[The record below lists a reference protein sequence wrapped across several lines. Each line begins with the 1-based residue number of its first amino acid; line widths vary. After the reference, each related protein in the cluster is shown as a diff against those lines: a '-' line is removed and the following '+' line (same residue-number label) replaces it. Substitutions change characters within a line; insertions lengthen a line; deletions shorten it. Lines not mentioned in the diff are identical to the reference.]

1 MTKLRPPRSVRWA
14 RGLVLLLAST
24 LALTVSAVPAEAA
37 APAST
42 SAGTLDV
49 FIQEGAI
56 VQPGQTVTVRVT
68 IRAQEAQPIPEQ
80 AVRLSLTAEPLATE
94 TALRRFL
101 DRDADPALTVLDTRL
116 SPAVRELESSD
127 VRIPLVVPG
136 DPADIE
142 AEPMTY
148 GLQADF
154 IPNLQ
159 DPEADAQLSQ
169 RQILTIVPEGA
180 NIPSTPVAPIV
191 SLTVPPVGG
200 QPLSAAELEAYTAPG
215 GALDVVAG
223 VLRRYPATVAVDSRI
238 TQSIS
243 ALGEAAPE
251 SATTWAA
258 DLGGLGFQQFALPWA
273 DTDPLAVQ
281 AIDTL
286 LYARLGQYPWLHD
299 ATVTR
304 EQLESLAQRS
314 AEAVLA
320 PSSVVDSDRTV
331 VQFGSATL
339 IRVDDEL
346 SNALRDGVLAATEGE
361 AEAALQRVQGLVAK
375 RAFSQTG
382 EALVVDTGRLP
393 VTAISLRLEDI
404 LERLND
410 IAYVDIVGVPLGQE
424 PSELAFE
431 INEGSPPREWNDFVT
446 QVRELWQSD
455 VSYATIAANPEAVVV
470 NRWNRYQALFS
481 SAWLDN
487 PVGAQAEWE
496 RAQADSAQFQDSVY
510 IEPGSSIT
518 VLADRT
524 ELPVTIRN
532 DLPSSVTIQLSV
544 KPTRGLLRVEQS
556 QISVV
561 IPAQSFQRVSV
572 PVRSLANGVAP
583 VELSITD
590 SLGNTLSD
598 PVNLQVTI
606 RAGWESV
613 ITIALAVIVGLV
625 FAVGIYRAIQR
636 QRARGAPGEL

>member
-1 MTKLRPPRSVRWA
+1 MTTLRPPRRVRWA
-14 RGLVLLLAST
+14 RGLVLLVTSALGFT
-24 LALTVSAVPAEAA
+24 LLSAPAQAA

-42 SAGTLDV
+42 SAGTLDLFV
-49 FIQEGAI
+49 QEGSI
-56 VQPGQTVTVRVT
+56 VQPGQLVTVRVT
-68 IRAQEAQPIPEQ
+68 IRAQEAQPIAEQ
-80 AVRLSLTAEPLATE
+80 AIRLSLTTEPLATE

-101 DRDADPALTVLDTRL
+101 DRDADPALTVVDTRL

-127 VRIPLVVPG
+127 VRIPIVVPG
-136 DPADIE
+136 DPA
-142 AEPMTY
+142 APNLEPTSY

-154 IPNLQ
+154 IDSIDQP
-159 DPEADAQLSQ
+159 DAEATLSQ
-169 RQILTIVPEGA
+169 RQILTVVPAEA
-180 NIPSTPVAPIV
+180 TIPSTPVAPIV

-200 QPLSAAELEAYTAPG
+200 QPLSAAEVEAYTAPG
-215 GALDVVAG
+215 GALDAVAG

-238 TQSIS
+238 TQSIT
-243 ALGEAAPE
+243 ALGDDAPE
-251 SATTWAA
+251 SAVTWAA

-286 LYARLGQYPWLHD
+286 LYARLGQYPWLHN
-299 ATVTR
+299 ANVTR
-304 EQLESLAQRS
+304 DQLESLAQRS
-314 AEAVLA
+314 AAAILA

-331 VQFGSATL
+331 VQYGSATL
-339 IRVDDEL
+339 IRVDEEL
-346 SNALRDGVLAATEGE
+346 SNALRDAVLAATEGE

-375 RAFSQTG
+375 RAISQTG

-393 VTAISLRLEDI
+393 VTAIALRLEDI
-404 LERLND
+404 LERLNN
-410 IAYVDIVGVPLGQE
+410 IAYADIVGVPLGQE
-424 PSELAFE
+424 PSELAFD
-431 INEGSPPREWNDFVT
+431 INESSQPREWNEFVDE
-446 QVRELWQSD
+446 VRELWQAD

-487 PVGAQAEWE
+487 PVGADAEWE
-496 RAQADSAQFQDSVY
+496 RAQADSAVFQDSVY

-532 DLPSSVTIQLSV
+532 ELPSSVTVQLSV

-556 QISVV
+556 QVSVV
-561 IPAQSFQRVSV
+561 VPANSFQRVSV

-583 VELSITD
+583 VELSLTN
-590 SLGNTLSD
+590 SLGDTLSE

-613 ITIALAVIVGLV
+613 ITIALAIIVGLV
-625 FAVGIYRAIQR
+625 FAFGIYRAIQR
-636 QRARGAPGEL
+636 QRHIGSSDG

>member
-1 MTKLRPPRSVRWA
+1 MTTLRPPRRVRWA
-14 RGLVLLLAST
+14 RGLVLLVTSALGFT
-24 LALTVSAVPAEAA
+24 LLTAPAQAA

-42 SAGTLDV
+42 SAGTLDLFV
-49 FIQEGAI
+49 QEGSI
-56 VQPGQTVTVRVT
+56 VQPGQLVTVRVT
-68 IRAQEAQPIPEQ
+68 IRAQEAQPIAEQ

-101 DRDADPALTVLDTRL
+101 DRDADPALTVVDTRL

-127 VRIPLVVPG
+127 VRIPIVVPG
-136 DPADIE
+136 DPA
-142 AEPMTY
+142 APTLEPTSY

-154 IPNLQ
+154 IDSIDQP
-159 DPEADAQLSQ
+159 DAEATLSQ
-169 RQILTIVPEGA
+169 RQILTIVPAEA
-180 NIPSTPVAPIV
+180 TIPSTPVAPIV

-200 QPLSAAELEAYTAPG
+200 QPLSAAEVEAYTAPG
-215 GALDVVAG
+215 GALDAVAG

-238 TQSIS
+238 TQSIT
-243 ALGEAAPE
+243 ALGDDAPE
-251 SATTWAA
+251 SAVTWAA

-286 LYARLGQYPWLHD
+286 LYARLGQYPWLHN
-299 ATVTR
+299 ANVTR
-304 EQLESLAQRS
+304 DQLESLAQRS
-314 AEAVLA
+314 AAAILA

-331 VQFGSATL
+331 VQYGSATL
-339 IRVDDEL
+339 IRVDEEL
-346 SNALRDGVLAATEGE
+346 SNALRDAVLAATEGE

-375 RAFSQTG
+375 RAISQTG

-393 VTAISLRLEDI
+393 VTAIALRLEDI
-404 LERLND
+404 LERLNN
-410 IAYVDIVGVPLGQE
+410 IAYADIVGVPLGQE
-424 PSELAFE
+424 PSELAFD
-431 INEGSPPREWNDFVT
+431 INESSQPREWNEFVED
-446 QVRELWQSD
+446 VRELWQAD

-487 PVGAQAEWE
+487 PVGADAEWE
-496 RAQADSAQFQDSVY
+496 RAKADSAVFQDSVY

-532 DLPSSVTIQLSV
+532 ELPSSVTVQLSV

-556 QISVV
+556 QVSVV
-561 IPAQSFQRVSV
+561 VPANSFQRVSV

-583 VELSITD
+583 VELSLTN
-590 SLGNTLSD
+590 SLGDTLSE

-613 ITIALAVIVGLV
+613 ITIALAIIVGLV
-625 FAVGIYRAIQR
+625 FAFGIYRAIQR
-636 QRARGAPGEL
+636 QRHIGTSDG

>member
-1 MTKLRPPRSVRWA
+1 MTTLRPPRRVRWA
-14 RGLVLLLAST
+14 RGLVLLITSALGVTLLA
-24 LALTVSAVPAEAA
+24 APANAA

-42 SAGTLDV
+42 SAGTLDLFV
-49 FIQEGAI
+49 QEGSI
-56 VQPGQTVTVRVT
+56 VQPGQLVTVRVT
-68 IRAQEAQPIPEQ
+68 IRAQEAQPIAEQ

-101 DRDADPALTVLDTRL
+101 ARDADPALTVLDTTL

-127 VRIPLVVPG
+127 VRIPVVVPG
-136 DPADIE
+136 DPAAPDL
-142 AEPMTY
+142 EPTSY

-154 IPNLQ
+154 IDSIDQP
-159 DPEADAQLSQ
+159 DAEATLSQ
-169 RQILTIVPEGA
+169 RQILTIVPAEA
-180 NIPSTPVAPIV
+180 TIPATPVAPIV
-191 SLTVPPVGG
+191 SLTVPPLGG
-200 QPLSAAELEAYTAPG
+200 QPLSAAEIEAYTAPG

-238 TQSIS
+238 TQSIT
-243 ALGEAAPE
+243 ALGDDAPD

-258 DLGGLGFQQFALPWA
+258 ELGGLGFQQFALPWA

-299 ATVTR
+299 ANVTR
-304 EQLESLAQRS
+304 DQLEALAQRS
-314 AEAVLA
+314 AAAILA

-331 VQFGSATL
+331 VQYGSATL
-339 IRVDDEL
+339 IRVDEEL
-346 SNALRDGVLAATEGE
+346 SNALRDAVLAATEGE

-404 LERLND
+404 LERLNT
-410 IAYVDIVGVPLGQE
+410 IAYATIVGVPLAQE
-424 PSELAFE
+424 PSELAFD
-431 INEGSPPREWNDFVT
+431 INESTQPREWNEFVDD
-446 QVRELWQSD
+446 VRELWQSD

-487 PVGAQAEWE
+487 PVGAEAEWE
-496 RAQADSAQFQDSVY
+496 RAQADSAVFQDSVY

-532 DLPSSVTIQLSV
+532 ELPSSVTVQLSV

-556 QISVV
+556 QVSVV
-561 IPAQSFQRVSV
+561 VPANSFQRVSV

-583 VELSITD
+583 VELSLTN
-590 SLGNTLSD
+590 SLGDTLSE

-613 ITIALAVIVGLV
+613 ITISLAIIVGLV
-625 FAVGIYRAIQR
+625 FAFGIYRAIQR
-636 QRARGAPGEL
+636 QRSIGASDG

>member
-1 MTKLRPPRSVRWA
+1 MTTLRPPRRVRWA
-14 RGLVLLLAST
+14 RGLVLLVTSALGFT
-24 LALTVSAVPAEAA
+24 LLTAPAQAA

-42 SAGTLDV
+42 SAGTLDLFV
-49 FIQEGAI
+49 QEGSI
-56 VQPGQTVTVRVT
+56 VQPGQLVTVRVT
-68 IRAQEAQPIPEQ
+68 IRAQEAQPIAEQ

-101 DRDADPALTVLDTRL
+101 DRDADPALTVVDTRL

-127 VRIPLVVPG
+127 VRIPIVVPG
-136 DPADIE
+136 DPA
-142 AEPMTY
+142 APTLEPTSY

-154 IPNLQ
+154 IDSIDQP
-159 DPEADAQLSQ
+159 DAEATLSQ
-169 RQILTIVPEGA
+169 RQILTIVPAEA
-180 NIPSTPVAPIV
+180 TIPSTPVAPIV

-200 QPLSAAELEAYTAPG
+200 QPLSAAEVEAYTAPG
-215 GALDVVAG
+215 GALDAVAG

-238 TQSIS
+238 TQSIT
-243 ALGEAAPE
+243 ALGDDAPE
-251 SATTWAA
+251 SAVTWAA

-286 LYARLGQYPWLHD
+286 LYARLGQYPWLHN
-299 ATVTR
+299 ANVTR
-304 EQLESLAQRS
+304 DQLESLAQRS
-314 AEAVLA
+314 AAAILA

-331 VQFGSATL
+331 VQYGSATL
-339 IRVDDEL
+339 IRVDEEL
-346 SNALRDGVLAATEGE
+346 SNALRDAVLAATEGE

-375 RAFSQTG
+375 RAISQTG

-393 VTAISLRLEDI
+393 VTAIALRLEDI
-404 LERLND
+404 LERLNN
-410 IAYVDIVGVPLGQE
+410 IAYADIVGVPLGQE
-424 PSELAFE
+424 PSELAFD
-431 INEGSPPREWNDFVT
+431 INESSQPREWNEFVED
-446 QVRELWQSD
+446 VRELWQAD
-455 VSYATIAANPEAVVV
+455 VSYATLAANPEAVVV

-487 PVGAQAEWE
+487 PVGADAEWE
-496 RAQADSAQFQDSVY
+496 RAQADSAVFQDSVY

-532 DLPSSVTIQLSV
+532 ELPSSVTVQLSV

-556 QISVV
+556 QVSVV
-561 IPAQSFQRVSV
+561 VPANSFQRVSV

-583 VELSITD
+583 VELSLTN
-590 SLGNTLSD
+590 SLGDTLSE

-613 ITIALAVIVGLV
+613 ITIALAIIVGLV
-625 FAVGIYRAIQR
+625 FAFGIYRAIQR
-636 QRARGAPGEL
+636 QRHIGTSDG

>member
-1 MTKLRPPRSVRWA
+1 MTTLRPPRRVRWA
-14 RGLVLLLAST
+14 RGLVLLVTSALGFT
-24 LALTVSAVPAEAA
+24 LLSAPAQAA

-42 SAGTLDV
+42 SAGTLDLFV
-49 FIQEGAI
+49 QEGSI
-56 VQPGQTVTVRVT
+56 VQPGQIVTVRVT
-68 IRAQEAQPIPEQ
+68 IRAQEAQPIAEQ
-80 AVRLSLTAEPLATE
+80 AVRLSLTTEPLATE

-101 DRDADPALTVLDTRL
+101 DRDADPALTVVDTRL
-116 SPAVRELESSD
+116 SPAVREQESSD
-127 VRIPLVVPG
+127 VRIPIVVPG
-136 DPADIE
+136 DPA
-142 AEPMTY
+142 APNVEPTSY

-154 IPNLQ
+154 IDSIDQP
-159 DPEADAQLSQ
+159 DAEATLSQ
-169 RQILTIVPEGA
+169 RQILTVVPAEA
-180 NIPSTPVAPIV
+180 TIPSTPVAPIV

-200 QPLSAAELEAYTAPG
+200 QPLSAAEVEAYTAPG
-215 GALDVVAG
+215 GALDAVAG

-238 TQSIS
+238 TQSIT
-243 ALGEAAPE
+243 ALGDDAPE
-251 SATTWAA
+251 SAVTWAA

-286 LYARLGQYPWLHD
+286 LYARLGQYPWLHN
-299 ATVTR
+299 ANVTR
-304 EQLESLAQRS
+304 DQLESLAQRS
-314 AEAVLA
+314 AAAILA

-331 VQFGSATL
+331 VQYGSATL
-339 IRVDDEL
+339 IRVDEEL
-346 SNALRDGVLAATEGE
+346 SNALRDAVLAATEGE

-375 RAFSQTG
+375 RAISQTG

-393 VTAISLRLEDI
+393 VTAIALRLEDI
-404 LERLND
+404 LERLNN
-410 IAYVDIVGVPLGQE
+410 IAYADIVGVPLGQE
-424 PSELAFE
+424 PSELAFD
-431 INEGSPPREWNDFVT
+431 INESSQSREWNEFVDE
-446 QVRELWQSD
+446 VRELWQAD

-487 PVGAQAEWE
+487 PVGADAEWE
-496 RAQADSAQFQDSVY
+496 RAQADSAVFQDSVY

-532 DLPSSVTIQLSV
+532 ELPSSVTVQLSV

-556 QISVV
+556 QVSVV
-561 IPAQSFQRVSV
+561 VPANSFQRVSV

-583 VELSITD
+583 VELSLTN
-590 SLGNTLSD
+590 SLGDTLSE

-613 ITIALAVIVGLV
+613 ITIALAIIVGLV
-625 FAVGIYRAIQR
+625 FAFGIYRAIQR
-636 QRARGAPGEL
+636 QRHIGSFDG

>member
-1 MTKLRPPRSVRWA
+1 MTTLRPPRSVRWA
-14 RGLVLLLAST
+14 RGLVLLVTSALGFT
-24 LALTVSAVPAEAA
+24 LLSAPAQAA

-42 SAGTLDV
+42 STGTLDLFV
-49 FIQEGAI
+49 QEGSI
-56 VQPGQTVTVRVT
+56 VQPGQPVTVRVT
-68 IRAQEAQPIPEQ
+68 IRAQEAQPIAEQ
-80 AVRLSLTAEPLATE
+80 AVRLSLTSEPLATE

-127 VRIPLVVPG
+127 VRIPIVVPG
-136 DPADIE
+136 DPAVP
-142 AEPMTY
+142 AQEPTSY

-154 IPNLQ
+154 IPSI
-159 DPEADAQLSQ
+159 DEPDAEALLSQ
-169 RQILTIVPEGA
+169 RQIVTIVPAGA
-180 NIPSTPVAPIV
+180 TIPSTPVAPIV

-200 QPLSAAELEAYTAPG
+200 QPLSAAEVEAYTAPG
-215 GALDVVAG
+215 GALDAVAG

-238 TQSIS
+238 TQSIT
-243 ALGEAAPE
+243 ALGDDAPE
-251 SATTWAA
+251 SAVTWAA

-273 DTDPLAVQ
+273 DADPLAVQ

-286 LYARLGQYPWLHD
+286 LYARLGQYPWLHN
-299 ATVTR
+299 ANVTR
-304 EQLESLAQRS
+304 DQLESLAQRS
-314 AEAVLA
+314 ASAILA
-320 PSSVVDSDRTV
+320 PSSIVESDRTV
-331 VQFGSATL
+331 VQYGSATL
-339 IRVDDEL
+339 IRVDEEL
-346 SNALRDGVLAATEGE
+346 STALRDAVLAATEGE

-375 RAFSQTG
+375 RAMSQTG

-393 VTAISLRLEDI
+393 VTAIALRLENI
-404 LERLND
+404 LDRLNT
-410 IAYVDIVGVPLGQE
+410 IAYADIVGVPLGQE
-424 PSELAFE
+424 PSELAFDITE
-431 INEGSPPREWNDFVT
+431 SSQPREWNEFVDE
-446 QVRELWQSD
+446 VRELWQAD

-487 PVGAQAEWE
+487 PVGADAEWE
-496 RAQADSAQFQDSVY
+496 RAQADSAVFQGSVY

-532 DLPSSVTIQLSV
+532 ELPSSVTVQLSV

-561 IPAQSFQRVSV
+561 IPANSFQRVSV

-583 VELSITD
+583 VELSLTN
-590 SLGNTLSD
+590 SLGDTLSE

-613 ITIALAVIVGLV
+613 ITIALAIIVGLV
-625 FAVGIYRAIQR
+625 FAFGIYRAIQR
-636 QRARGAPGEL
+636 QRQIGTSDG

>member
-1 MTKLRPPRSVRWA
+1 MTTLRPPRGVRWA
-14 RGLVLLLAST
+14 RGLVLLVAST
-24 LALTVSAVPAEAA
+24 LGFTLLSAPADAA

-42 SAGTLDV
+42 SAGTLDLFV
-49 FIQEGAI
+49 QEGTI
-56 VQPGQTVTVRVT
+56 VQPGQLVTVRVT
-68 IRAQEAQPIPEQ
+68 IRAQEAQPIAEQ
-80 AVRLSLTAEPLATE
+80 AVRLSLTTEPLTTE

-101 DRDADPALTVLDTRL
+101 DRDADPALTVVDTKL

-127 VRIPLVVPG
+127 VRISIVVPG
-136 DPADIE
+136 DPA
-142 AEPMTY
+142 APNLEPTSY

-154 IPNLQ
+154 IDSIDQP
-159 DPEADAQLSQ
+159 DADATLSQ
-169 RQILTIVPEGA
+169 RQILTVVPA
-180 NIPSTPVAPIV
+180 DATIPSTPVAPIV
-191 SLTVPPVGG
+191 SLTMPPAGG
-200 QPLSAAELEAYTAPG
+200 QPLSAAEVEAYTAPG
-215 GALDVVAG
+215 GALDAVAG

-238 TQSIS
+238 TQSIT
-243 ALGEAAPE
+243 ALGDDAPE
-251 SATTWAA
+251 SAVTWAN

-286 LYARLGQYPWLHD
+286 LYARLGQYPWLHN
-299 ATVTR
+299 ANVTR
-304 EQLESLAQRS
+304 DQLESLAQRS
-314 AEAVLA
+314 AAAILA

-331 VQFGSATL
+331 VQYGSATL
-339 IRVDDEL
+339 IRVDEEL
-346 SNALRDGVLAATEGE
+346 SNALRDAVLAATEGE

-375 RAFSQTG
+375 RAMSQTG

-393 VTAISLRLEDI
+393 VTAIALRLEDI
-404 LERLND
+404 LERLNN
-410 IAYVDIVGVPLGQE
+410 IAYADIVGVPLGQE
-424 PSELAFE
+424 PSELAFD
-431 INEGSPPREWNDFVT
+431 INESSRPREWNQFVDE
-446 QVRELWQSD
+446 VRELWQSD

-487 PVGAQAEWE
+487 PVGAEAEWE
-496 RAQADSAQFQDSVY
+496 RAQADSAAFQGSVY

-532 DLPSSVTIQLSV
+532 ELPSSVTVQLSV

-556 QISVV
+556 QVSVV
-561 IPAQSFQRVSV
+561 VPANSFQRVSV

-583 VELSITD
+583 VELSLTN
-590 SLGNTLSD
+590 SLGDTLSE

-613 ITIALAVIVGLV
+613 ITIALAIIVGLV
-625 FAVGIYRAIQR
+625 FAFGIYRSIQR
-636 QRARGAPGEL
+636 QRHVGASDD

>member
-1 MTKLRPPRSVRWA
+1 MTTLRPPRRVRWA
-14 RGLVLLLAST
+14 RGLVLLVTSALGFT
-24 LALTVSAVPAEAA
+24 LLTAPAQAA

-42 SAGTLDV
+42 SAGTLDLFV
-49 FIQEGAI
+49 QEGSI
-56 VQPGQTVTVRVT
+56 VQPGQLVTVRVT
-68 IRAQEAQPIPEQ
+68 IRAQEAQPIAEQ

-101 DRDADPALTVLDTRL
+101 DRDADPALTVVDTRL

-127 VRIPLVVPG
+127 VRIPIVVPG
-136 DPADIE
+136 DPA
-142 AEPMTY
+142 APTLEPTSY

-154 IPNLQ
+154 IDSIDQP
-159 DPEADAQLSQ
+159 DAEATLSQ
-169 RQILTIVPEGA
+169 RQILTIVPAEA
-180 NIPSTPVAPIV
+180 TIPSTPVAPIV

-200 QPLSAAELEAYTAPG
+200 QPLSAAEVEAYTAPG
-215 GALDVVAG
+215 GALDAVAG

-238 TQSIS
+238 TQSIT
-243 ALGEAAPE
+243 ALGDDAPE
-251 SATTWAA
+251 SAVTWAA

-286 LYARLGQYPWLHD
+286 LYARLGQYPWLHN
-299 ATVTR
+299 ANVTR
-304 EQLESLAQRS
+304 DQLESLAQRS
-314 AEAVLA
+314 AAAILA

-331 VQFGSATL
+331 VQYGSATL
-339 IRVDDEL
+339 IRVDEEL
-346 SNALRDGVLAATEGE
+346 SNALRDAVLAATEGE

-375 RAFSQTG
+375 RAISQTG

-393 VTAISLRLEDI
+393 VTAIALRLEDI
-404 LERLND
+404 LERLNN
-410 IAYVDIVGVPLGQE
+410 IAYADIVGVPLGQE
-424 PSELAFE
+424 PSELAFD
-431 INEGSPPREWNDFVT
+431 INESSQPREWNEFVED
-446 QVRELWQSD
+446 VRELWQAD

-487 PVGAQAEWE
+487 PVGADAEWE
-496 RAQADSAQFQDSVY
+496 RAQADSAVFQDSVY

-532 DLPSSVTIQLSV
+532 ELPSSVTVQLSV

-556 QISVV
+556 QVSVV
-561 IPAQSFQRVSV
+561 VPANSFQRVSV

-583 VELSITD
+583 VELSLTN
-590 SLGNTLSD
+590 SLGDTLSE

-613 ITIALAVIVGLV
+613 ITIALAIIVGLV
-625 FAVGIYRAIQR
+625 FAFGIYRAIQR
-636 QRARGAPGEL
+636 QRHIGTSDG

>member
-1 MTKLRPPRSVRWA
+1 MTTLRPPRRVRWA
-14 RGLVLLLAST
+14 RGLVLLVTSALGFT
-24 LALTVSAVPAEAA
+24 LLTAPAQAA

-42 SAGTLDV
+42 SAGTLDLFV
-49 FIQEGAI
+49 QEGSI
-56 VQPGQTVTVRVT
+56 VQPGQLVTVRVT
-68 IRAQEAQPIPEQ
+68 IRAQEAQPIAEQ

-101 DRDADPALTVLDTRL
+101 DRDADPALTVVDTRL

-127 VRIPLVVPG
+127 VRIPIVVPG
-136 DPADIE
+136 DPA
-142 AEPMTY
+142 APTLEPTSY

-154 IPNLQ
+154 IDSIDQP
-159 DPEADAQLSQ
+159 DAEATLSQ
-169 RQILTIVPEGA
+169 RQILTIVPAEA
-180 NIPSTPVAPIV
+180 TIPSTPVAPIV

-200 QPLSAAELEAYTAPG
+200 QPLSAAEVEAYTAPG
-215 GALDVVAG
+215 GALDAVAG

-238 TQSIS
+238 TQSIT
-243 ALGEAAPE
+243 ALGDDAPE
-251 SATTWAA
+251 SAVTWAA

-286 LYARLGQYPWLHD
+286 LYARLGQYPWLHN
-299 ATVTR
+299 ANVTR
-304 EQLESLAQRS
+304 DQLESLAQRS
-314 AEAVLA
+314 AAAILA

-331 VQFGSATL
+331 VQYGSATL
-339 IRVDDEL
+339 IRVDEEL
-346 SNALRDGVLAATEGE
+346 SNALRDAVLAATEGE

-375 RAFSQTG
+375 RAISQTG

-393 VTAISLRLEDI
+393 VTAIALRLEDI
-404 LERLND
+404 LERLNN
-410 IAYVDIVGVPLGQE
+410 IAYADIVGVPLGQE
-424 PSELAFE
+424 PSELAFD
-431 INEGSPPREWNDFVT
+431 INESSQPREWNEFVEE
-446 QVRELWQSD
+446 VRELWQAD

-487 PVGAQAEWE
+487 PVGADAEWE
-496 RAQADSAQFQDSVY
+496 RAQADSAVFQDSVY

-532 DLPSSVTIQLSV
+532 ELPSSVTVQLSV

-556 QISVV
+556 QVSVV
-561 IPAQSFQRVSV
+561 VPANSFQRVSV

-583 VELSITD
+583 VELSLTN
-590 SLGNTLSD
+590 SLGDTLSE

-613 ITIALAVIVGLV
+613 ITIALAIIVGLV
-625 FAVGIYRAIQR
+625 FAFGIYRAIQR
-636 QRARGAPGEL
+636 QRHIGTSDG

>member
-1 MTKLRPPRSVRWA
+1 MTTLRPPRRVRWA
-14 RGLVLLLAST
+14 RGLVLLVASALGFT
-24 LALTVSAVPAEAA
+24 LLSAPVHAA

-42 SAGTLDV
+42 SEGTLDLFV
-49 FIQEGAI
+49 QEGSI
-56 VQPGQTVTVRVT
+56 VQPGQPITVRVT
-68 IRAQEAQPIPEQ
+68 IRAQEAQPIAEQ

-127 VRIPLVVPG
+127 VRIPIVVPG
-136 DPADIE
+136 DPASPTL
-142 AEPMTY
+142 EPTSY

-154 IPNLQ
+154 IPSI
-159 DPEADAQLSQ
+159 DEPDADALLSQ
-169 RQILTIVPEGA
+169 RQILTIVPAGA
-180 NIPSTPVAPIV
+180 AIPSTPVAPIV

-200 QPLSAAELEAYTAPG
+200 QPLSAAEIEAYTAPG

-238 TQSIS
+238 TQSIT
-243 ALGEAAPE
+243 ALGDDAPD
-251 SATTWAA
+251 SAVTWAA
-258 DLGGLGFQQFALPWA
+258 ELGGLGFQQFALPWA

-286 LYARLGQYPWLHD
+286 LYARLGQYPWLHN
-299 ATVTR
+299 ANVTR
-304 EQLESLAQRS
+304 DQLESLAQRS
-314 AEAVLA
+314 ASAILA
-320 PSSVVDSDRTV
+320 PSSVVESDRTV
-331 VQFGSATL
+331 VQYGSATL
-339 IRVDDEL
+339 IRVDEEL
-346 SNALRDGVLAATEGE
+346 STALRDAVLAATEGE

-375 RAFSQTG
+375 RAMSQTG

-393 VTAISLRLEDI
+393 VTAISLRLENI
-404 LERLND
+404 LERLNT
-410 IAYVDIVGVPLGQE
+410 IAYADIVGVPLGQE
-424 PSELAFE
+424 PSELAFD
-431 INEGSPPREWNDFVT
+431 INESSQPREWNEFVDE
-446 QVRELWQSD
+446 VRELWQAD

-487 PVGAQAEWE
+487 PVGADAEWE
-496 RAQADSAQFQDSVY
+496 RAQSDSAEFQGSVY

-532 DLPSSVTIQLSV
+532 ELPSSVTVQLSV

-556 QISVV
+556 QVSVV
-561 IPAQSFQRVSV
+561 VPANSFQRVSV

-583 VELSITD
+583 VELSLTN
-590 SLGNTLSD
+590 SLGDTLSE

-613 ITIALAVIVGLV
+613 ITISLAIIVGLV
-625 FAVGIYRAIQR
+625 FAFGIYRAIQR
-636 QRARGAPGEL
+636 QRQIGTSDG

>member
-1 MTKLRPPRSVRWA
+1 MTTLRPPRRVRWA
-14 RGLVLLLAST
+14 RGLVLLITSALGVTLLA
-24 LALTVSAVPAEAA
+24 APANAA

-42 SAGTLDV
+42 SAGTLDLFV
-49 FIQEGAI
+49 QEGSI
-56 VQPGQTVTVRVT
+56 VQPGQLVTVRVT
-68 IRAQEAQPIPEQ
+68 IRAQEAQPIAEQ

-101 DRDADPALTVLDTRL
+101 DRDADPALTVLETTL

-127 VRIPLVVPG
+127 VRIPIVVPG
-136 DPADIE
+136 DPAAPDL
-142 AEPMTY
+142 EPTSY

-154 IPNLQ
+154 IDSIDQP
-159 DPEADAQLSQ
+159 DAEATLSQ
-169 RQILTIVPEGA
+169 RQILTIVPAEA
-180 NIPSTPVAPIV
+180 TIPATPVAPIV
-191 SLTVPPVGG
+191 SLTVPPLGG
-200 QPLSAAELEAYTAPG
+200 QPLSAAEIEAYTAPG

-238 TQSIS
+238 TQSIT
-243 ALGEAAPE
+243 ALGDDAPD

-258 DLGGLGFQQFALPWA
+258 ELGGLGFQQFALPWA

-299 ATVTR
+299 ANVTR
-304 EQLESLAQRS
+304 DQLEALAQRS
-314 AEAVLA
+314 AAAILA

-331 VQFGSATL
+331 VQYGSATL
-339 IRVDDEL
+339 IRVDEEL
-346 SNALRDGVLAATEGE
+346 SNALRDAVLAATEGE

-404 LERLND
+404 LERLNT
-410 IAYVDIVGVPLGQE
+410 IAYATIVGVPLAQE
-424 PSELAFE
+424 PSELAFD
-431 INEGSPPREWNDFVT
+431 INESTQPREWNEFVDD
-446 QVRELWQSD
+446 VRELWQSD

-487 PVGAQAEWE
+487 PVGAEAEWE
-496 RAQADSAQFQDSVY
+496 RAQADSAVFQDSVY

-532 DLPSSVTIQLSV
+532 ELPSSVTIQLSV
-544 KPTRGLLRVEQS
+544 KPTRGLLRVEKS
-556 QISVV
+556 QVSVV
-561 IPAQSFQRVSV
+561 VPANSFQRVSV

-583 VELSITD
+583 VELSLTN
-590 SLGNTLSD
+590 SLGDTLSE

-613 ITIALAVIVGLV
+613 ITISLAIIVGLV
-625 FAVGIYRAIQR
+625 FAFGIYRAIQR
-636 QRARGAPGEL
+636 QRSIGASDG

>member
-1 MTKLRPPRSVRWA
+1 MTTLRPPRRVRWA
-14 RGLVLLLAST
+14 RGLVLLITSALGVTLLA
-24 LALTVSAVPAEAA
+24 APANAA

-42 SAGTLDV
+42 SAGTLDLFV
-49 FIQEGAI
+49 QEGSI
-56 VQPGQTVTVRVT
+56 VQPGQLVTVRVT
-68 IRAQEAQPIPEQ
+68 IRAQEAQPIAEQ

-101 DRDADPALTVLDTRL
+101 DRDADPALTVLETTL

-127 VRIPLVVPG
+127 VRIPIVVPG
-136 DPADIE
+136 DPAAPDL
-142 AEPMTY
+142 EPTSY

-154 IPNLQ
+154 IDSIDQP
-159 DPEADAQLSQ
+159 DAEATLSQ
-169 RQILTIVPEGA
+169 RQILTIVPAEA
-180 NIPSTPVAPIV
+180 TIPATPVAPIV
-191 SLTVPPVGG
+191 SLTVPPLGG
-200 QPLSAAELEAYTAPG
+200 QPLSAAEIEAYTAPG

-238 TQSIS
+238 TQSIT
-243 ALGEAAPE
+243 ALGDDAPD

-258 DLGGLGFQQFALPWA
+258 ELGGLGFQQFALPWA

-299 ATVTR
+299 ANVTR
-304 EQLESLAQRS
+304 DQLEALAQRS
-314 AEAVLA
+314 AAAILA

-331 VQFGSATL
+331 VQYGSATL
-339 IRVDDEL
+339 IRVDEEL
-346 SNALRDGVLAATEGE
+346 SNALRDAVLAATEGE

-404 LERLND
+404 LERLNT
-410 IAYVDIVGVPLGQE
+410 IAYATIVGVPLAQE
-424 PSELAFE
+424 PSELAFD
-431 INEGSPPREWNDFVT
+431 INEATQPREWNEFVDD
-446 QVRELWQSD
+446 VRELWQSD

-487 PVGAQAEWE
+487 PVGAEAEWE
-496 RAQADSAQFQDSVY
+496 RAKADSAVFQDSVY

-532 DLPSSVTIQLSV
+532 ELPSSVTVQLSV

-556 QISVV
+556 QVSVV
-561 IPAQSFQRVSV
+561 VPANSFQRVSV

-583 VELSITD
+583 VELSLTN
-590 SLGNTLSD
+590 SLGDTLSE

-613 ITIALAVIVGLV
+613 ITISLAIIVGLV
-625 FAVGIYRAIQR
+625 FAFGIYRAIQR
-636 QRARGAPGEL
+636 QRSIGASDG